1 MLDNAL
7 NGFSVEKARNL
18 LKKKTE
24 NMLMAARCMSKVVSL
39 LMLRVHML
47 VIAIVSALQ
56 CKMRMILTIAKVADE
71 FILHVWVP
79 SHKVAKECMQ
89 IGQELTSQLPNC
101 TVSQFSNTL
110 LLCHEIILLITM
122 QMWITVCDEPEIYSN
137 KSSQAL
143 KAALYAIM

>member
-39 LMLRVHML
+39 LMLRARVL
-47 VIAIVSALQ
+47 VIVSALQ
-56 CKMRMILTIAKVADE
+56 CQMRMILTIAKVADE

-89 IGQELTSQLPNC
+89 IGKELTSQLPNC

-110 LLCHEIILLITM
+110 LLCHVIILLTTM

-143 KAALYAIM
+143 KAALHAIM